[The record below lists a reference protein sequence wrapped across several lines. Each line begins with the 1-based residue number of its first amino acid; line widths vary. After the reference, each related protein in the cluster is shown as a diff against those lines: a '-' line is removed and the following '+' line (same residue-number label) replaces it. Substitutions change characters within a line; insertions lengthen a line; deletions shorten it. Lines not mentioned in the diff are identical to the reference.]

1 MKKFVKPEF
10 QRSIDKICTR
20 LQVTGGKY
28 GGVLH
33 QNINNQM
40 LIDGCHTLG
49 YHIRAAP
56 NNMVKSKIANAVPQN
71 VVV

>member
-1 MKKFVKPEF
+1 M
-10 QRSIDKICTR
+10 
-20 LQVTGGKY
+20 TGGKY